1 MARPAELVDRASGR
15 TIDEVGDLIGRQFEL
30 AELTAA
36 LDDLQAGRGGL
47 ILLTGDAGIGKT
59 RLLEA
64 VADAAEPT
72 DTTVL
77 WGRCWEGGGAPA
89 YRPWS
94 QVLRAALRDPDPSA
108 SHRYPEAVRR
118 YVAEL
123 VPDLAA
129 SDDRAGV
136 PSTLDLPGARTALF
150 DAVATVLRVQSAERP
165 LVLAFEDLHAA
176 DEASLRLLQFVARE
190 LRSSP
195 VLILGTYRDAE
206 MRSSPVLQQLL
217 SAIGRHGRLI
227 SLRGLDEA
235 GVRQLLEHTAKGV
248 RLAADSR
255 AVHETTEGN
264 PFFVQEVARLL
275 LAERQLARDAAGTG
289 RIPVPEEVHGLI
301 RRRLHP
307 LPPDAHDALKLAS
320 VLGRQFEIGVLSV
333 IAGRS
338 PDELLDI
345 LDLGAELA
353 VVQNRGLGRWRFS
366 HALLREA
373 LYDELE
379 PGHRAALHRR
389 AGEAI
394 EADAGEEAAGRA
406 PQLAYHFFEAARAGD
421 GARAVQYCSMAARQ
435 AMAAMAFEEAAVMN
449 GRALDALDLSPPV
462 DERVRYELLMALA
475 QAQHRAGEF
484 PVARETFQRAV
495 NSARSLGAPELL
507 AKAAIAYTGFAEARV
522 DDTRAS
528 VLEEALAVLPPGDS
542 PLRARI
548 LVLLAHRVKY
558 AWIASPEASARN
570 WQRGWHLATQGVEM
584 ARRVA
589 GPDDRWAVL
598 WDWHASASL
607 HHDTLRERFGVA
619 DELVEMARA
628 AGDHE
633 RLVLARQWRAADYFT
648 AGDVGAASLEL
659 DVARREADGLRMP
672 FLLWG
677 VAMMQASVALFK
689 GQLDDGERFAREALR
704 HGERAENADVERA
717 FSWQRGELYLH
728 RGQFAEFDRH
738 TRERRD
744 RLGVRLGAGNC
755 AWLIVGRAAFF
766 AGRPEEAAQYYC
778 HMLPM
783 FTPER
788 FVRAQ
793 LCCPTQLAQLAWL
806 IDTDEGLDRVW
817 DILLRHA
824 GTHVTAGVGHS
835 SAGACDRYLAQIA
848 ALQGRFDLAE
858 ELFSSALRLNDRM
871 GTPLWA
877 AYTLADHAQM
887 LVRRGRAEDSGRAVQ
902 LAVAAA
908 ERFAR
913 LGMHFWEGR
922 ARSLVDNEDVRVASA
937 LPAVIHGSR
946 LIQEGEEWA
955 FHYEGDVARLRDSKG
970 LQYLARLLRNPGQE
984 FHALDLAAVSDSE
997 RARQSV
1003 TRAIKGAVER
1013 LAEAHP
1019 PLGDH
1024 LRSTVRTGMLSAY
1037 VPDRRTPIT
1046 WEG

>member
-1 MARPAELVDRASGR
+1 MATPAELVGRRSGR
-15 TIDEVGDLIGRQFEL
+15 MVDQAGDLIGRQFEL

-47 ILLTGDAGIGKT
+47 FLLTGDAGIGKT

-94 QVLRAALRDPDPSA
+94 QVLRAALRDLDPST
-108 SHRYPEAVRR
+108 SPRYPEAAMR
-118 YVAEL
+118 YVSEL
-123 VPDLAA
+123 VPELAG
-129 SDDRAGV
+129 SDRVAV
-136 PSTLDLPGARTALF
+136 PSSSDLPGARAALF
-150 DAVATVLRVQSAERP
+150 DAVATVLRMQSAERP
-165 LVLAFEDLHAA
+165 LLLALEDLHAA
-176 DEASLRLLQFVARE
+176 DEASLRLLQFAARE

-195 VLILGTYRDAE
+195 VLILGTYRDSE
-206 MRSSPVLQQLL
+206 VRSAPVLHQLL

-227 SLRGLDEA
+227 ALTGLDEG
-235 GVRQLLEHTAKGV
+235 GVTQLLERTVKDV

-275 LAERQLARDAAGTG
+275 LAERQLARDVAGTG
-289 RIPVPEEVHGLI
+289 RLPVPEEVHGLI
-301 RRRLHP
+301 RRRLRP
-307 LPPDAHDALKLAS
+307 LPPEAHDVLKRAS
-320 VLGRQFEIGVLSV
+320 VLGRHFEIGVLSV

-353 VVQNRGLGRWRFS
+353 VVENRGLGRWRFS

-379 PGHRAALHRR
+379 LPQRAMLHRR

-394 EADAGEEAAGRA
+394 EEYAGEDLAGRA

-421 GARAVQYCSMAARQ
+421 GGRAVQYCSMAAGQ
-435 AMAAMAFEEAAVMN
+435 AMAAMAFEEAAVLN
-449 GRALDALDLSPPV
+449 GRALDALALSPSV
-462 DERVRYELLMALA
+462 DEGLRYELLMALA
-475 QAQHRAGEF
+475 QAQHRVGDF

-495 NSARSLGAPELL
+495 SSARALGSPELL
-507 AKAAIAYTGFAEARV
+507 AEAAIAYTGFTEARI
-522 DDTRAS
+522 DDTRTT
-528 VLEEALAVLPPGDS
+528 VLEEALAALPPGDS

-548 LVLLAHRVKY
+548 LVLLAHQVKY
-558 AWIASPEASARN
+558 SLVTSQEVSARN
-570 WQRGWHLATQGVEM
+570 WQRGWQLANEGIEM
-584 ARRVA
+584 AHRVA
-589 GPDDRWAVL
+589 DPSSRWAVL
-598 WDWHASASL
+598 WDWHSSANR
-607 HHDTLRERFGVA
+607 HHETLQQRFGVA
-619 DELVEMARA
+619 DELVEMALA
-628 AGDHE
+628 SGDRE

-648 AGDVGAASLEL
+648 AGDVTAASVEL

-677 VAMMQASVALFK
+677 VAMMQASVALFR
-689 GQLDDGERFAREALR
+689 GELDAGERFAREALR

-738 TRERRD
+738 TSERRD
-744 RLGVRLGAGNC
+744 RLGVPLGASNC

-766 AGRPEEAAQYYC
+766 AGRPEEAATYYR

-783 FTPER
+783 FTPAR

-793 LCCPTQLAQLAWL
+793 LCCPTQQVQLAWL
-806 IDTDEGLDRVW
+806 IETDEGLDLVW

-848 ALQGRFDLAE
+848 ALQGRFDQAE
-858 ELFSSALRLNDRM
+858 ELFETAFRCNDRM

-887 LVRRGRAEDSGRAVQ
+887 LVRRGRTQDRGRAGQ
-902 LAVAAA
+902 LAEAAA

-922 ARSLVDNEDVRVASA
+922 AHGLVDSEDAGVTTTVPDRA
-937 LPAVIHGSR
+937 R
-946 LIQEGEEWA
+946 LIQEGEDWV
-955 FHYEGDVARLRDSKG
+955 FHYQGAVARLHDSKG
-970 LQYLARLLRNPGQE
+970 LRYLAQLLRDPGRE
-984 FHALDLAAVSDSE
+984 MRAVDLAATSDPE

-1003 TRAIKGAVER
+1003 TRAVKGAVER
-1013 LAEAHP
+1013 VAEAHP

-1037 VPDRRTPIT
+1037 VPDPRAAIT